1 MKNLFQLDGPVMRAM
16 SDLCTLVIL
25 NLLTMLFCVPV
36 VTAGASLAAMHYI
49 LMQMP
54 KQEVGHVAPEF
65 LKQFRANLKSA
76 TVPWLLLL
84 AACGLLYADYLVF
97 TGEGMPRALAVPAYV
112 GFALAAM
119 LFVWMFPLLARF
131 DNTVSATYRNSLILS
146 VSSLPRTL
154 GMVFFWA
161 VIPFVLTQS
170 LRLLPLAF
178 LVGLTLPGY
187 FSMLLYDSVIEGLV
201 ENTKSRQH
209 GAGDA
214 QETAAGG
221 TDAQPGADPAETDPE
236 ENPDP
241 DEHA

>member
-65 LKQFRANLKSA
+65 LKQFRASLKSA

-97 TGEGMPRALAVPAYV
+97 TGKGMPRALAVPAYV

-131 DNTVSATYRNSLILS
+131 DNTVSGTYRNSLILT

-187 FSMLLYDSVIEGLV
+187 FSMLLYGSVIEGLV
-201 ENTKSRQH
+201 EKTLGRREE
-209 GAGDA
+209 D
-214 QETAAGG
+214 
-221 TDAQPGADPAETDPE
+221 TDAPE
-236 ENPDP
+236 
-241 DEHA
+241 